1 MLTTFIHYLIPGS
14 FLDVDNYMKVVTGSG
29 DPTRLA
35 VVYCVVCLCRFFF
48 FFFFS
53 LACFVVRDMICAE
66 VGVDRIIILQR
77 ERETVP
83 QPEGEYM

>member
-35 VVYCVVCLCRFFF
+35 VVYCVVCLCG

-66 VGVDRIIILQR
+66 VGVDRKIILQR

>member
-14 FLDVDNYMKVVTGSG
+14 FLDVDNYMKVVAGSG

-35 VVYCVVCLCRFFF
+35 VVYCVVWLCRFFF
-48 FFFFS
+48 F

>member
-1 MLTTFIHYLIPGS
+1 MSL
-14 FLDVDNYMKVVTGSG
+14 
-29 DPTRLA
+29 
-35 VVYCVVCLCRFFF
+35 FFF
-48 FFFFS
+48 VFFFVFS
-53 LACFVVRDMICAE
+53 VACFVVRDMISVE

>member
-14 FLDVDNYMKVVTGSG
+14 FLDVDNYMKVVAGSG

-35 VVYCVVCLCRFFF
+35 VVYCVVCLCRFF

>member
-14 FLDVDNYMKVVTGSG
+14 FLDVDNYMKVVAGSG

-48 FFFFS
+48 FS
-53 LACFVVRDMICAE
+53 LACFVVRDMICVE

-77 ERETVP
+77 ERDCP
-83 QPEGEYM
+83 PIRG